1 MEIYKPSD
9 KWLSCYTHG
18 GGSSGFLLE
27 RRHVLRPWTG
37 TRGVAEGAARPIDYL
52 HPFLNQMLDY
62 ENKGLVRNESP
73 EEKKGWE
80 EGDLVACRACLCL
93 LSKTPRRHPA
103 KGAWNSQPRVVAQ
116 VRNKI
121 HLYYNEIL
129 SNEYIL
135 LLFFFFFLIYISRNI
150 KIRKHDWFV
159 LFPASLENIVSLDRI
174 VETNLVKAMHNNN
187 CGA

>member
-62 ENKGLVRNESP
+62 ENKRLVRNESP

-135 LLFFFFFLIYISRNI
+135 LLFFFFLIYISRNI
-150 KIRKHDWFV
+150 KIRKHD
-159 LFPASLENIVSLDRI
+159 
-174 VETNLVKAMHNNN
+174 
-187 CGA
+187 

>member
-73 EEKKGWE
+73 EEKKGGGGGLGRVSSLFMLIVE
-80 EGDLVACRACLCL
+80 DPA
-93 LSKTPRRHPA
+93 KTPCE
-103 KGAWNSQPRVVAQ
+103 GC
-116 VRNKI
+116 
-121 HLYYNEIL
+121 
-129 SNEYIL
+129 
-135 LLFFFFFLIYISRNI
+135 
-150 KIRKHDWFV
+150 
-159 LFPASLENIVSLDRI
+159 LE
-174 VETNLVKAMHNNN
+174 
-187 CGA
+187 